1 MTNECFMTIRF
12 KDEVVR
18 RHFVNDITEKV
29 IPDQDNIECDENP
42 IYEDVVFFAFPDQ
55 PYFDTSMPDNYWNF
69 LTLMRAN
76 QVVNQGIPDSKYG
89 VDSRGYSRLLAK
101 QNTPESIPEQEV
113 SRQKGEASSAC

>member
-18 RHFVNDITEKV
+18 RHFLND
-29 IPDQDNIECDENP
+29 IPDQGNIECDENP

-69 LTLMRAN
+69 LTLNRAN
-76 QVVNQGIPDSKYG
+76 QGHFEIYEICQPPITIKNAFRHRR
-89 VDSRGYSRLLAK
+89 SRS
-101 QNTPESIPEQEV
+101 
-113 SRQKGEASSAC
+113 